1 MSLENP
7 KAFRKILRKSPASD
21 MPELQFL
28 VTKSTKLKKLK
39 NWVNFSILNS
49 FLSSLLMV
57 APSFLVNME
66 ILKDGNVKLD
76 ARFKINVGKWR
87 LLLVLKLNKQLKK
100 IKG

>member
-1 MSLENP
+1 MSLENR

-28 VTKSTKLKKLK
+28 VTKFTKLKKLK